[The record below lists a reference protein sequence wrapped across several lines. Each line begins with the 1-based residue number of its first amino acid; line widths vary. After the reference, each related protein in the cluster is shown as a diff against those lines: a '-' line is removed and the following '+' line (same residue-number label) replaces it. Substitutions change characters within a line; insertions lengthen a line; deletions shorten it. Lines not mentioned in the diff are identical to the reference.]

1 MTQTVGGHKVG
12 GTGNPRTLQLSEA
25 ERGVLGRGGEACSGQ
40 SRAGWGEGAPS
51 SSLHTVLRTCL
62 TLFNQDALLSTDK
75 EKIVII
81 SP

>member
-12 GTGNPRTLQLSEA
+12 GAGNPRALQLSEA
-25 ERGVLGRGGEACSGQ
+25 EPGDLGPGGEACGG
-40 SRAGWGEGAPS
+40 RAEWGGVTEPLPAPC
-51 SSLHTVLRTCL
+51 TVLRTCL